1 MTSHVGKATMVAD
14 AFNNAQNRHD
24 VPKLL
29 ELVADNVSYWDP
41 SLPAPITG
49 RKAFEN
55 YWRESFKTFPDA
67 NVKVLSRITSEDQ
80 VVDEVEWT
88 ATNKGPINIP
98 GAPAIPA
105 TGKRVSG
112 KAVAVARTKDGK
124 VTSLNVYYDNFAMM
138 TQLGLVPQAG
148 SK

>member
-14 AFNNAQNRHD
+14 AFNTAQNRHD

-49 RKAFEN
+49 RVAFEN
-55 YWRESFKTFPDA
+55 YWRESFKTFPDST
-67 NVKVLSRITSEDQ
+67 VKVLSRITSEDQ
-80 VVDEVEWT
+80 VVDEVEWSG
-88 ATNKGPINIP
+88 TNKGPINIP

-105 TGKRVSG
+105 TGKHVSG

-124 VTSLNVYYDNFAMM
+124 VTSLNVYYDNLSMM
-138 TQLGLVPQAG
+138 AQLGLMPQPG